1 MKESD
6 FEPILGSKWYKNS
19 SYIIIFYSMSYT
31 TSNSAYGGWNQNQNY
46 GYRQSNTGYA
56 ANYGQ
61 TQNDV
66 RLTGLINLGNT
77 CYMNSI
83 LQALFDVLTLD
94 YTNPQNH
101 PINNDYV

>member
-1 MKESD
+1 
-6 FEPILGSKWYKNS
+6 
-19 SYIIIFYSMSYT
+19 MSYT

-94 YTNPQNH
+94 YTNPQNQ
-101 PINNDYV
+101 PITYLYSKLRQTHNNNDYVEFKKYLGTKL